1 MHDFSYA
8 ARSLRKSPGF
18 TAAAVLTLALGLGA
32 SVSVFC
38 LLNAVLLR
46 DLPVSSPEE
55 LVEVSIV
62 TRTGREAGLSLPIFR
77 EFSAAQDVFSD
88 LIGWTGNLLA
98 TIEVNGE
105 LTQGGVWGVTGNFYR
120 ELGIR
125 PFAGRLLTA
134 DDVNLLRFESAPV
147 AVIGYTFWQRTAGSD
162 PSIIGRSIRV
172 EGTSFTVVGIAP
184 RGFTGFNLTHEPDVT
199 VPVTAQAAI
208 SNSSYDFASTPGLLW
223 LRVVGRLMPGRS
235 IQQARVR
242 LAALWSE
249 VKATTVPATY
259 EGARREGFLSLA
271 LDLKS
276 AAKGVD
282 RVLRPRL
289 AQPLYVVMALA
300 LLILLLACVS
310 LAGLMLSRSIARS
323 REVGICMALGAS
335 RWQIARQVLAE
346 ALLLSAIAVGCSL
359 IFAAWTSRVMF
370 AYIVR
375 GFNVPS
381 TLDVGPDP
389 RVLAVTGLLALV
401 VGLLFSAVPAWRA
414 SHRDPA
420 LLLQEGPNVTAAT
433 GRTGAVLVG
442 TQIALSIVLLINAGL
457 LVRTL
462 ELLAH
467 VDPGLQTDGVLILEP
482 RSRPG
487 AHEGLDYESYH
498 RQLIEE
504 LRSVRGVRA
513 ASISQGTPLMG
524 AD

>member
-147 AVIGYTFWQRTAGSD
+147 AVIGYT
-162 PSIIGRSIRV
+162 GRSIRV

-259 EGARREGFLSLA
+259 EGARRECE
-271 LDLKS
+271 
-276 AAKGVD
+276 
-282 RVLRPRL
+282 R
-289 AQPLYVVMALA
+289 
-300 LLILLLACVS
+300 
-310 LAGLMLSRSIARS
+310 
-323 REVGICMALGAS
+323 
-335 RWQIARQVLAE
+335 
-346 ALLLSAIAVGCSL
+346 
-359 IFAAWTSRVMF
+359 
-370 AYIVR
+370 
-375 GFNVPS
+375 N
-381 TLDVGPDP
+381 
-389 RVLAVTGLLALV
+389 
-401 VGLLFSAVPAWRA
+401 
-414 SHRDPA
+414 
-420 LLLQEGPNVTAAT
+420 
-433 GRTGAVLVG
+433 LVG
-442 TQIALSIVLLINAGL
+442 N
-457 LVRTL
+457 
-462 ELLAH
+462 
-467 VDPGLQTDGVLILEP
+467 
-482 RSRPG
+482 
-487 AHEGLDYESYH
+487 
-498 RQLIEE
+498 
-504 LRSVRGVRA
+504 
-513 ASISQGTPLMG
+513 
-524 AD
+524 